1 MSAATQNEMER
12 LERVNRE
19 HQQLLDQVWKYVDQ
33 QGLAQ
38 LGQSRVM
45 ALIEAHRQ
53 VAAESD
59 ALAAHVERLHMAW
72 VDAKRCVSVVAFPAL
87 YRVEQ
92 YQHLAKRSIEK
103 LESVVSDT
111 PTTSLA
117 RLKAQAKAEAFENLA
132 NYEGHWTQRDMEA
145 IASDYRRQAEEPSP

>member
-1 MSAATQNEMER
+1 MSAATQNEMDR
-12 LERVNRE
+12 LKRVNRE
-19 HQQLLDQVWKYVDQ
+19 QQLLLDQVWKYVDQ

-53 VAAESD
+53 VAAERD
-59 ALAAHVERLHMAW
+59 ALAAHVESYMGSLSRTIEAWKKEANEGDGIMQEHEGVMREARRLLSL
-72 VDAKRCVSVVAFPAL
+72 VQQPRD
-87 YRVEQ
+87 
-92 YQHLAKRSIEK
+92 
-103 LESVVSDT
+103 
-111 PTTSLA
+111 SLA